1 MKNIIKK
8 ILKEDLEIKSVDSVF
23 AIVNHEKNQ
32 MLWWND
38 DDGGYEFT
46 VRYGPVTPR
55 QVIANSFSTE
65 DWAKDVFSVFKQQR
79 DEWDGV
85 EASEDYSPNDW
96 TIVEYMMALE
106 PIKDMDNFFNV

>member
-1 MKNIIKK
+1 MKNLIKK

-23 AIVNHEKNQ
+23 VIVNHEENA

-38 DDGGYEFT
+38 DDGGYEFI
-46 VRYGPVTPR
+46 VRHGPVTPR

-79 DEWDGV
+79 EEAAEWD
-85 EASEDYSPNDW
+85 ESEDYSTDKW